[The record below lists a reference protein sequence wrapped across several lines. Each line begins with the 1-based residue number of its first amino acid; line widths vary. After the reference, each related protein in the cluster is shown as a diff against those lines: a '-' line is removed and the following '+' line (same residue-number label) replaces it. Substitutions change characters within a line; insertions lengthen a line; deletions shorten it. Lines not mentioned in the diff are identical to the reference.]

1 MWGIQ
6 YLTPLV
12 NPYNDHPLHQLLDY
26 QAWVE
31 AQIVHSLAP
40 RSFFFVNVNALGQ
53 NPIHSSYLLDTYTD
67 FMSVGHGHMR
77 REWRIISL
85 NCFFCVNINTQ
96 GQIPNHYRICHL
108 SNNLQKSTPSQL
120 FMLLFH
126 QNWHIAMHVFPL
138 FFFSDIKQFY
148 AMQMA
153 AYPERNS
160 QTAQSSP
167 PLFTLVSLSS
177 WEIMITT
184 LLRHIGYVAGAIN

>member
-6 YLTPLV
+6 YLAPLV
-12 NPYNDHPLHQLLDY
+12 NPYNDHPLHQFLDY

-67 FMSVGHGHMR
+67 FMSVGHGHRR

-96 GQIPNHYRICHL
+96 RQIPNHYRICHL
-108 SNNLQKSTPSQL
+108 SNNLHKSTPSQF

-138 FFFSDIKQFY
+138 FFFQTSSNSMLCKWLHIQRGIRKQPK
-148 AMQMA
+148 ALH
-153 AYPERNS
+153 PCS
-160 QTAQSSP
+160 
-167 PLFTLVSLSS
+167 
-177 WEIMITT
+177 
-184 LLRHIGYVAGAIN
+184 H